1 MPPWKGTEA
10 RRFMCVSCASEFWA
24 KRPAKFC
31 SESCRARERSK
42 TRPHD
47 PKYRQLY
54 DKRRR
59 AHKGDLLRAQERARR
74 DAVQEF
80 LRAAKLERGCM
91 DCGYAAHHA
100 ALEAV
105 HSGTGKA
112 LTLSTVKTLAKA
124 QSGMEQ
130 AEVLCANCH
139 RIRSFDRLKTIEG
152 SVR

>member
-1 MPPWKGTEA
+1 MFGAGRIAGRAECRGGPHCRG
-10 RRFMCVSCASEFWA
+10 SEH
-24 KRPAKFC
+24 
-31 SESCRARERSK
+31 REYA
-42 TRPHD
+42 

-59 AHKGDLLRAQERARR
+59 AHRGDLLRAQERARR

-105 HSGTGKA
+105 HCGTGKV
-112 LTLSTVKTLAKA
+112 LTLSIVKTLAA
-124 QSGMEQ
+124 ATS
-130 AEVLCANCH
+130 APDRSPANPRTESTQLLDH
-139 RIRSFDRLKTIEG
+139 RG
-152 SVR
+152 V